1 MTFRLS
7 VSHAI
12 FQALGVET
20 EDDIHSLANYFT
32 MLKEKSR
39 PGTQS
44 RATER
49 TQEQEKE
56 EVG

>member
-1 MTFRLS
+1 
-7 VSHAI
+7 
-12 FQALGVET
+12 
-20 EDDIHSLANYFT
+20 

-56 EVG
+56 EVGLNSHLRTQTHLYVLT

>member
-1 MTFRLS
+1 
-7 VSHAI
+7 
-12 FQALGVET
+12 
-20 EDDIHSLANYFT
+20 

-56 EVG
+56 EVGLNWHLRTQTRMHVLM